1 MSYDPVAALRS
12 AGHPIDVLSDGQRNV
27 LSNLSQEEVATLNSI
42 KTRMDAAGGG
52 EVEGQHVFI
61 IL

>member
-12 AGHPIDVLSDGQRNV
+12 AGHPIDVLSDGQRGV
-27 LSNLSQEEVATLNSI
+27 RASLPEEEVATLNSV
-42 KTRMDAAGGG
+42 KTRMDAAGAG

-61 IL
+61 IR

>member
-1 MSYDPVAALRS
+1 MSYDSVAALRA
-12 AGHPIDVLSDGQRNV
+12 AGHPIDVLSDGQRGV
-27 LSNLSQEEVATLNSI
+27 LA
-42 KTRMDAAGGG
+42 AAGGG

>member
-1 MSYDPVAALRS
+1 MSYDSVAALRA
-12 AGHPIDVLSDGQRNV
+12 AGHPIDVLSDGQRGV
-27 LSNLSQEEVATLNSI
+27 LAGLSEDEVATLNSI